1 MIHTRMYKD
10 DFLAL
15 CNYVHDLG
23 VADGVYEFI
32 ARDYWRISRDA
43 LARIA
48 LEALY
53 VADIEDVNEKKRTE
67 DFLEEIVFHCADEDD
82 FTKEELE
89 SIVDGSRWET
99 LSAK

>member
-15 CNYVHDLG
+15 CNYVRDLG
-23 VADGVYEFI
+23 VISGVFEFI
-32 ARDYWRISRDA
+32 ACDYCRISRDA

-48 LEALY
+48 LEALL
-53 VADIEDVNEKKRTE
+53 VADKEDEGEKARE
-67 DFLEEIVFHCADEDD
+67 FLEEIVFHCADEDD